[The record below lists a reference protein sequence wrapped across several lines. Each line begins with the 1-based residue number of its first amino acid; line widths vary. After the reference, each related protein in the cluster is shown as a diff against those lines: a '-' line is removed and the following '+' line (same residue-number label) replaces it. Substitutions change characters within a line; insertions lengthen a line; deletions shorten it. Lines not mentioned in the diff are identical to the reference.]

1 MNNCNNIQRGDV
13 LLNHKEHVAM
23 FIGNKQELEVSI
35 NKKASARNGQPGD
48 QTDKEMLIRS
58 YRNYPWDCVI
68 RYQ

>member
-35 NKKASARNGQPGD
+35 NKKASARNG
-48 QTDKEMLIRS
+48 
-58 YRNYPWDCVI
+58 
-68 RYQ
+68 